1 MSKED
6 YPVIAA
12 GPLQDFTAKI
22 LEGGGF
28 THDESVITAKS
39 LVLANLMGHDS
50 HGVIRVMEYT
60 SFLHKGLVKSGVD
73 LKILKNNSGSC
84 VADAGLGLG
93 QVQMP
98 RFLDILLPKASENGV
113 ASGALY
119 HTGHTGRLG
128 EWAEYAAKKG
138 YAFFMSVNDNGALG
152 CVAPPGGKTAFS
164 STNPLAFG
172 IPLKDGESFT
182 IDMATSAAA
191 IGKIRLAHLSGES
204 VREGLIQDADGHP
217 TTNPAVLFEEP
228 QGSLMTAGGH
238 KGFALSLMMDCLAA
252 GLSGGNMPPAPEGA
266 PLVNNAAVTIWD
278 PQHFAGLAHMQSEAE
293 KYLDFVR
300 NIPPRDPA
308 NPVRI
313 PGDRAK
319 ASYADRLKNG
329 IPLSRG
335 TVEELTR
342 RAEKFGIS
350 VPGELTDL

>member
-1 MSKED
+1 MNQDD

-12 GPLQDFTAKI
+12 DVLRNFAAKI

-28 THDESVITAKS
+28 THDESVITAQS

-50 HGVIRVMEYT
+50 HGVVRVMEYT
-60 SFLHKGLVKSGVD
+60 SFLHKGLVKSGAE
-73 LKILKNNSGSC
+73 LKILKNAAGSC

-98 RFLDILLPKASENGV
+98 RFLDLLLPKAAKNGV

-128 EWAEYAAKKG
+128 EWAEYVAAKG
-138 YAFFMSVNDNGALG
+138 YAFFMAVNDNGALG

-172 IPLKDGESFT
+172 IPLKGGDSFT

-191 IGKIRLAHLSGES
+191 IGKIRLAYLSGES
-204 VREGLIQDADGHP
+204 VHTGLIQDSAGTPSTD
-217 TTNPAVLFEEP
+217 PAVLFEEP
-228 QGSLMTAGGH
+228 QGSLLTAGGH

-252 GLSGGNMPPAPEGA
+252 GLSGGNMPPAPDGA

-278 PQHFAGLAHMQSEAE
+278 PQHFAGLAHMQEEAE

-300 NIPPRDPA
+300 HIPPRDPDS
-308 NPVRI
+308 PVRI

-319 ASYADRLKNG
+319 ASHAARLKNG

-335 TVEELTR
+335 TVDALCR
-342 RAEKFGIS
+342 RAEKFKIVS
-350 VPGELTDL
+350 PPEIRNS

>member
-1 MSKED
+1 MGKED
-6 YPVIAA
+6 YPIISAEA
-12 GPLQDFTAKI
+12 LQDFAAGI

-28 THDESVITAKS
+28 THEESVITAKS

-50 HGVIRVMEYT
+50 HGVLRVMEYT

-73 LKILKNNSGSC
+73 LKILKSSTGSC
-84 VADAGLGLG
+84 VADAQLGLG

-98 RFLDILLPKASENGV
+98 RFLDILLPKASKNGV

-128 EWAEYAAKKG
+128 EWAEYAAEKG

-152 CVAPPGGKTAFS
+152 CVAPPGGTTAFS

-172 IPLKDGESFT
+172 IPLKGGESFT

-191 IGKIRLAHLSGES
+191 IGKIRLAFLSGEQ
-204 VREGLIQDADGHP
+204 VGEGLIQDANGNP
-217 TTNPAVLFEEP
+217 TTDPAVLFEEP

-252 GLSGGNMPPAPEGA
+252 GLSGGNMPPAPDGA
-266 PLVNNAAVTIWD
+266 PLVNNAAITIWD
-278 PQHFAGLAHMQSEAE
+278 PQHFAGLNHMQDEAE
-293 KYLDFVR
+293 KYLNFVR
-300 NIPPRDPA
+300 AIPPRNPA
-308 NPVRI
+308 APVRI
-313 PGDRAK
+313 PGDRSK
-319 ASYADRLKNG
+319 SEYELRLKNG

-335 TVEELTR
+335 TVDSLTA
-342 RAEKFGIS
+342 RAEKFGITIPNS
-350 VPGELTDL
+350 FSIF

>member
-1 MSKED
+1 MDKKD
-6 YPVIAA
+6 YPVITAEA
-12 GPLQDFTAKI
+12 LRDFAAKI

-28 THDESVITAKS
+28 TREESVITAKS

-60 SFLHKGLVKSGVD
+60 SFLHKGLVKSGID
-73 LKILKNNSGSC
+73 LKILKDSAGSC

-128 EWAEYAAKKG
+128 EWAEYAAEKG

-172 IPLKDGESFT
+172 IPLKNGESFT

-191 IGKIRLAHLSGES
+191 IGKIRLAYLSGET
-204 VREGLIQDADGHP
+204 VGDNLIQDADGKP
-217 TTNPAVLFEEP
+217 SNDPAVLFEEP
-228 QGSLMTAGGH
+228 QGSLLTAGGH

-252 GLSGGNMPPAPEGA
+252 GLSGGNMPPAPEDA

-278 PQHFAGLAHMQSEAE
+278 PQHFAGLAHMQNEAE

-300 NIPPRDPA
+300 AIPPRDPA

-319 ASYADRLKNG
+319 TSYADRLQNG
-329 IPLSRG
+329 IPLSHG
-335 TVEELTR
+335 TIDALRR

-350 VPGELTDL
+350 VPDRLPSH

>member
-1 MSKED
+1 MDKED
-6 YPVIAA
+6 YPVITAEALRDFAA
-12 GPLQDFTAKI
+12 KVLA
-22 LEGGGF
+22 GGGF
-28 THDESVITAKS
+28 SHDESVLTAQS

-60 SFLHKGLVKSGVD
+60 SFLHKGLLKSDVD
-73 LKILKNNSGSC
+73 LKILKNSAGSC

-98 RFLDILLPKASENGV
+98 RFLDILLPKASKNGV
-113 ASGALY
+113 ATGALY
-119 HTGHTGRLG
+119 HSGHTGRLG
-128 EWAEYAAKKG
+128 EWAEYAAAKG
-138 YAFFMSVNDNGALG
+138 YAFFMAVNDNGALG
-152 CVAPPGGKTAFS
+152 CVAPPGGKTAYS

-172 IPLKDGESFT
+172 IPLKGGDSFT

-191 IGKIRLAHLSGES
+191 IGKIRLAYLSGES
-204 VREGLIQDADGHP
+204 VHTGLIQDSGGSP
-217 TTNPAVLFEEP
+217 TTNPATLFEEP
-228 QGSLMTAGGH
+228 QGSLLTAGGH

-278 PQHFAGLAHMQSEAE
+278 PQHFAGLSHMRNEAE

-300 NIPPRDPA
+300 NIPPRNPA
-308 NPVRI
+308 HPVRI

-319 ASYADRLKNG
+319 ASYTDRLQNG

-335 TVEELTR
+335 TIDALVK
-342 RAEKFGIS
+342 RAEKFGIALPAGIRIS
-350 VPGELTDL
+350 